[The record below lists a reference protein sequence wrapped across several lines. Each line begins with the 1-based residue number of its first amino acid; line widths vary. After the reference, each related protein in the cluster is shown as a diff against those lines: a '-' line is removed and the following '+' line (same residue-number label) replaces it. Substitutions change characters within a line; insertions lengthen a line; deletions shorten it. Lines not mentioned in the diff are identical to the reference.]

1 MSRGT
6 QALLSLVG
14 AGPGDPELITLK
26 AIKELRRADV
36 ILYDSLVNPK
46 IFNLAFEGLDKL
58 PELIFVGKRKG
69 HKSISQEEIN
79 KLILEQLRL
88 HKYVLRLKG
97 GDPFIFARGVEE
109 LAVAK
114 KHGYDYKVIPGLTS
128 GLAVPVARGISLTLR
143 ESSDSVTLV
152 TGHNPT
158 DDQIE
163 NWARILD
170 SGATIVIYM
179 GLSNVVKIIDGLKEN
194 LDLSLPV
201 IAIHNGTLDDEK
213 VVTSVLGSLTQDM
226 INSGIQSP
234 AILIFGQHIS
244 TSLQYSDKAELRK
257 LYADDASTG
266 QFTRPLESKLTS
278 MYLIDHADES
288 RLELG

>member
-1 MSRGT
+1 M
-6 QALLSLVG
+6 
-14 AGPGDPELITLK
+14 
-26 AIKELRRADV
+26 
-36 ILYDSLVNPK
+36 
-46 IFNLAFEGLDKL
+46 
-58 PELIFVGKRKG
+58 
-69 HKSISQEEIN
+69 HK
-79 KLILEQLRL
+79 
-88 HKYVLRLKG
+88 HVLRLKG

-170 SGATIVIYM
+170 GGATIVIYM
-179 GLSNVVKIIDGLKEN
+179 GLSNVVKIIDGLKQN

-213 VVTSVLGSLTQDM
+213 IVASVLGSLTQDM

-234 AILIFGQHIS
+234 AILIFGQYIS
-244 TSLQYSDKAELRK
+244 TSLQYSDKSELRK
-257 LYADDASTG
+257 LYGDDVSTG
-266 QFTRPLESKLTS
+266 QFTRPLSNKLSS
-278 MYLIDHADES
+278 MYMIDHADES
-288 RLELG
+288 RQLN